1 MNKLID
7 EFNLTLDEFVSKLI
21 NQFPEEEK
29 LIKYYQIYKL
39 TKLYDKS
46 LPIKIFM
53 SSTLNNKEQIKNRDD
68 NYFINDEKCINF
80 RKTVTESS
88 SFSTET
94 GLIDKWNGLSDISK
108 TAIWDYTQTLFVMG
122 EMYINKIPTA
132 MDQINLVRENF
143 TKNEVN
149 NIYNNKK
156 ISNSLINSLNSN

>member
-53 SSTLNNKEQIKNRDD
+53 SSTLNNKEQIKNRND

-80 RKTVTESS
+80 RKTVAESS

-94 GLIDKWNGLSDISK
+94 GLIDKWNDLSDISK

-143 TKNEVN
+143 TKNEIN